1 LQIALAVKHVHMRA
15 AMMIKEFDASNTN
28 YYKEAAVNEKV
39 Q

>member
-1 LQIALAVKHVHMRA
+1 LQIALAVKHAHIRA

-28 YYKEAAVNEKV
+28 YYKGAALNEKV